1 MSSSGSASASVAR
14 VVSVP
19 PARSVDSG
27 DMPSFKPAYLIH
39 GDDHG
44 RIAERRSKLR
54 TVAEAQSGEG
64 GVELLEGEAASPDAT
79 VAALCAMS
87 LTGGRRFVI
96 VDGAERWKASDTEEL
111 EMLIVDLPPDTTL
124 AIFAREDGRMKVPK
138 AILDAVK
145 KADGVVQEEA
155 KVKPWDLPDWVRA
168 RGAELGIKLEPLAAK
183 ALVQIVGDRQQR
195 LLREL
200 EKIALSLEP
209 DSNVDEDTVI
219 ELAAGSAERKAWT
232 LSDALIG
239 GQSRR
244 AAMIW
249 VELESQGERAGALV
263 GLGARRLRDAISV
276 AQRLDAGES
285 PAEVRSSLRMPPKA
299 ADAFIREVGQTDIE
313 TLRDRLTALA
323 VLESDTRGGGRPM
336 SEQTAAARALA
347 RMFS

>member
-1 MSSSGSASASVAR
+1 MAA
-14 VVSVP
+14 
-19 PARSVDSG
+19 
-27 DMPSFKPAYLIH
+27 FKSAYLIH

-54 TVAEAQSGEG
+54 VVAEAQSGEG
-64 GVELLEGEAASPDAT
+64 GVELLEGDAANPDGT

-87 LTGGRRFVI
+87 LTSGRRFVI
-96 VDGAERWKASDTEEL
+96 VDGAERWKAADTAEL
-111 EMLIVDLPPDTTL
+111 EQLISDMPPDTTL
-124 AIFAREDGRMKVPK
+124 AIFAREDGRLKVPK
-138 AILDAVK
+138 SVVDAVK

-155 KVKPWDLPDWVRA
+155 KVKPWGLPDWVRA
-168 RGAELGIKLEPLAAK
+168 RGAELGLKLDPLAAK

-200 EKIALSLEP
+200 EKLALSLEP
-209 DSNVDEDTVI
+209 DARVDEDTVI

-239 GQSRR
+239 AQPRR

-263 GLGARRLRDAISV
+263 GLGSRRLRDAISV

-285 PAEVRSSLRMPPKA
+285 PAEVRGSLRMPPKA
-299 ADAFIREVGQTDIE
+299 ADAFIREVAHTDLD
-313 TLRDRLTALA
+313 TLRDRLAALA
-323 VLESDTRGGGRPM
+323 DLESETRGGGQPM
-336 SEQTAAARALA
+336 SDQTAAARALA
-347 RMFS
+347 AMFS

>member
-1 MSSSGSASASVAR
+1 MAA
-14 VVSVP
+14 
-19 PARSVDSG
+19 
-27 DMPSFKPAYLIH
+27 FKSAYLIH

-54 TVAEAQSGEG
+54 VVAEAQSGEG
-64 GVELLEGEAASPDAT
+64 GVELLEGDAANPDGT

-87 LTGGRRFVI
+87 LTSGRRFVI
-96 VDGAERWKASDTEEL
+96 VDGAERWKAADTAEL
-111 EMLIVDLPPDTTL
+111 EQLISDMPPDTTL
-124 AIFAREDGRMKVPK
+124 AIFAREDGRLKVPK
-138 AILDAVK
+138 SVVDAVK

-155 KVKPWDLPDWVRA
+155 KVKPWGLPDWVRA
-168 RGAELGIKLEPLAAK
+168 RGAELGLKLDPLAAK

-200 EKIALSLEP
+200 EKLALSLEP
-209 DSNVDEDTVI
+209 DARVDEDTVI

-239 GQSRR
+239 AQPRR

-263 GLGARRLRDAISV
+263 GLGSRRLRDAISV

-285 PAEVRSSLRMPPKA
+285 PAEVRGSLRMPPKA
-299 ADAFIREVGQTDIE
+299 ADAFIREVAQTDLD
-313 TLRDRLTALA
+313 TLRDRLAALA
-323 VLESDTRGGGRPM
+323 DLESETRGGGQPM
-336 SEQTAAARALA
+336 SDQTAAARALA
-347 RMFS
+347 AMFS